1 MTSGT
6 VSILVEGVSMHFQ
19 FLIED
24 QSSAALIEILMQRI
38 SARTS
43 NVTFSCKA
51 FKGLG
56 GFTKKNTVKE
66 TKTGKL
72 LNDLTTYLRGF
83 NKSLQGFPSAIFVV
97 LDNDERDTDKFR
109 DELNQIARQNNITVD
124 HVFCIAVEEIEA
136 WFLGDENAILAAYP
150 SAKLAKLHTYVQ
162 DSICGTW
169 EFLAEVVYPGGLF
182 KLQRDCS
189 SYMEIG
195 RYKYEWAKN
204 IGVHMDMEH
213 NNSPSFMYFI
223 SEINKRMV

>member
-1 MTSGT
+1 
-6 VSILVEGVSMHFQ
+6 MHFQ

-38 SARTS
+38 SVGNS

-56 GFTKKNTVKE
+56 GLKKKNTVKE

-72 LNDLTTYLRGF
+72 LNDLAIYLRGF

-97 LDNDERDTDKFR
+97 LDNDDRNTAEFCE
-109 DELNQIARQNNITVD
+109 ELNHVAYQNNITVD

-136 WFLGDENAILAAYP
+136 WLLGDENAILEAYP
-150 SAKLAKLHTYVQ
+150 AAKLAKLHTYVQ

-169 EFLAEVVYPGGLF
+169 EFLAEVVYPGGMV
-182 KLQRDCS
+182 KLQRDCT

-204 IGVHMDMEH
+204 ISAYMDINH

-223 SEINKRMV
+223 SEINKRIG

>member
-1 MTSGT
+1 
-6 VSILVEGVSMHFQ
+6 MHFQ

-24 QSSAALIEILMQRI
+24 QSSAALIKILMQKI
-38 SARTS
+38 SVGNS

-56 GFTKKNTVKE
+56 GLTKKNTVKE

-72 LNDLTTYLRGF
+72 LNDLAIYLRGF

-97 LDNDERDTDKFR
+97 LDNDDRNTAEFR
-109 DELNQIARQNNITVD
+109 EELNYVACQNNITVD

-136 WFLGDENAILAAYP
+136 WLLGDENAILEAYP
-150 SAKLAKLHTYVQ
+150 AAKLAKLHTYVQ

-169 EFLAEVVYPGGLF
+169 EFLAEVVYPGGMV

-204 IGVHMDMEH
+204 ISVYMDIDH

-223 SEINKRMV
+223 SEINKRIS